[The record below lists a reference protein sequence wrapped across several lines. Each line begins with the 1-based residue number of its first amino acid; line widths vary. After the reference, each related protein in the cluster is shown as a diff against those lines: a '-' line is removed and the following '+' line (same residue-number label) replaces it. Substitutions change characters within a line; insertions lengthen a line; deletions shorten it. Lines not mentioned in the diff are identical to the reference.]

1 MPLSEAVDVRSS
13 PSVCCNT
20 STRSRLFTLPFNET
34 QSTKILFAP
43 KSVIFLHLSFSHGD
57 SSQDPLILC
66 VGPRRLRVKPIYSQ
80 YAQGGARGVNNVH
93 KFERYL
99 RHGDT
104 YVATIYAPILFG
116 YQPCALLREIPSAN
130 SRSPLSPGRMR
141 LMSFHSS
148 SIPCRDG
155 LAAQP

>member
-1 MPLSEAVDVRSS
+1 MTVYLKDVPKDAAERRTGRPLIVFSLLQHEHKKSVLHFAVQRNTECEDSVRSKVS
-13 PSVCCNT
+13 NYPFILTSVMVT
-20 STRSRLFTLPFNET
+20 PV
-34 QSTKILFAP
+34 K
-43 KSVIFLHLSFSHGD
+43 
-57 SSQDPLILC
+57 DPLILC

-116 YQPCALLREIPSAN
+116 YQPCSLLRESPGAN
-130 SRSPLSPGRMR
+130 SQFSVESGVKYV
-141 LMSFHSS
+141 
-148 SIPCRDG
+148 
-155 LAAQP
+155 